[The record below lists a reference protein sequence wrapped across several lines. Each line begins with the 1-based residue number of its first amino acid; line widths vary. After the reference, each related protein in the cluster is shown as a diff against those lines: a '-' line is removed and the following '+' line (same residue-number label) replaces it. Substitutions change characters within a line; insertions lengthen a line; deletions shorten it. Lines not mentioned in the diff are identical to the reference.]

1 MKKYKGLEMNY
12 ADIQK
17 ARQDAR
23 QTISYADA
31 ATRDAAQLIVG
42 RLKVANVSGWVL
54 YELKRELKSFNMKTG
69 QWTDK
74 G

>member
-1 MKKYKGLEMNY
+1 MNY

-31 ATRDAAQLIVG
+31 AARDAAQLIVG
-42 RLKVANVSGWVL
+42 RLRVANVSGWVL
-54 YELKRELKSFNMKTG
+54 YELKRELRGFNMKTG